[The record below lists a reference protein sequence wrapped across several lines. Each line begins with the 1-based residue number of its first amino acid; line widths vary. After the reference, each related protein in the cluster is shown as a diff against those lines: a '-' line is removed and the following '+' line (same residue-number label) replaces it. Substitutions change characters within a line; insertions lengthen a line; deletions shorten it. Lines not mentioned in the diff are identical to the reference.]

1 MATGDILSVAAIAN
15 GGFADI
21 TIEGLG
27 TGGTY
32 DLGLGAGNN
41 PATGSPKVV
50 FTVVS
55 QGYTGDVLGTRT
67 RAIYGTVRSRKPW
80 SVSGDE
86 LTAQESASGGN
97 VTVRVAL
104 SESIYDS
111 DNNSGG
117 TGGNSG
123 VAPTVTIA
131 AGFYTQGG
139 TPNNA
144 VSNLTV
150 TNNSTLA
157 YPRVIGNWSRAVNY
171 EKVGSTIRLGVAVFH
186 GHAQSGQQ
194 VAAVKFI
201 AADASGNSQTVLK
214 TASEIDETYGHPVDG
229 DGEKVL
235 VIEHVADITLSSFT
249 PSTANQGDVG
259 TFNFIAYP
267 FIGNGASVLD
277 TAGTTSGSTAG
288 TGTAAA
294 PSPYYGP
301 LSFVCD
307 PNGTYCQS
315 FAVVDAANGNDGTG
329 AVGVG
334 TLDTGSPPASY
345 ATIGAAYTAVRSY
358 NNSNYSRNN
367 CGGSTIYLRDNA
379 GGVNNFAWMGTT
391 VTAST
396 RPQCVWILTRY
407 PGHSRDNVVIA
418 TQSGNRAAGE
428 LVKVVGVKITA
439 ESGSGI
445 FDLNTATSYYV
456 IDQCEIDSATAN
468 RPLVYRIGVWSMTRC
483 LVKNLRAGWT
493 NYGGVNS
500 SCMLCRGCTVDPAS
514 TFVGPN
520 NSLTILGNLK
530 TNTTLWLLGGAFS
543 AASGQPR
550 KNNVIAYN
558 RITASNTS
566 GPIIIGGGDGNN
578 NHGSAY
584 AQNVLENCNDASP
597 ALQIAAD
604 NTDTIYN
611 NVLIFHN
618 VVVGQRCS
626 MCYNEYGARPYDRLN
641 WFVKN
646 NIADDYNIKGDTF
659 AGSSATA
666 TRSYSGGVVTV
677 TVTQTGHQYQNGDLV
692 YIRSATPSAYL
703 TTGAVVSAATTN
715 TFQYT
720 FAAGSDPGAITA
732 LVVSPHPAR
741 IGNFPVVYGVNHSG
755 NVWAETTGIGA
766 AGAFMQSFT
775 GLKCLPAATTGEP
788 PTSSTNPSTY
798 LKFVDRKSFDGSTSG
813 SGNGDYHLQSD
824 SPAVALAR
832 DWILPYGLDGV
843 VRTANGAVGAY
854 EYSSGGGGGGG
865 NWQLYFDGFARRAR
879 GRIV

>member
-86 LTAQESASGGN
+86 LTAQESTSGGN
-97 VTVRVAL
+97 VTVRVAF

-123 VAPTVTIA
+123 VAPTVTIS

-144 VSNLTV
+144 VTNLTV

-157 YPRVIGNWSRAVNY
+157 YPRVVGNWSRAVNY

-186 GHAQSGQQ
+186 GHAMNGEQ

-201 AADASGNSQTVLK
+201 AADSSGNSQTILK
-214 TASEIDETYGHPVDG
+214 TASEIDETYGHPVDA

-235 VIEHVADITLSSFT
+235 VIEHVADITLFSFT
-249 PSTANQGDVG
+249 PSPANQGDVG
-259 TFNFIAYP
+259 TFTFIAYP
-267 FIGNGASVLD
+267 WIGNGASVLD

-288 TGTAAA
+288 TGTASA

-334 TLDTGSPPASY
+334 TLNTGSPPASY

-407 PGHSRDNVVIA
+407 PGHSRDNVVIS

-428 LVKVVGVKITA
+428 LLKVVGIKITA
-439 ESGSGI
+439 ENASGI
-445 FDLNTATSYYV
+445 FDVSTTTSYYV
-456 IDQCEIDSATAN
+456 ADQCEIDTATAN
-468 RPLVYRIGVWSMTRC
+468 RPFFFRIGVWSMTRC
-483 LVKNLRAGWT
+483 LVKNFRQGWT
-493 NYGGVNS
+493 NYGGNNS
-500 SCMLCRGCTVDPAS
+500 SPSLCRGNTIDPSSTVI
-514 TFVGPN
+514 GPN
-520 NSLTILGNLK
+520 NAFTILGNLK
-530 TNTTLWLLGGAFS
+530 TDTGVCLMGAS
-543 AASGQPR
+543 LASSGLASTNR
-550 KNNVIAYN
+550 VIAYN
-558 RITASNTS
+558 RITASNTA
-566 GPIIIGGGDGNN
+566 GPIITGGTGTDT
-578 NHGSAY
+578 HGSAFV
-584 AQNVLENCNDASP
+584 QNVLENCNNSSP

-604 NTDTIYN
+604 NTNTNAN
-611 NVLIFHN
+611 NIILFHN
-618 VVVGQRCS
+618 VIVGQRCS
-626 MCYNEYGARPYDRLN
+626 MAYNEYGARPYDRLN

-646 NIADDYNIKGDTF
+646 NIADDYNIKADVF
-659 AGSSATA
+659 EGSTATA
-666 TRSYSGGVVTV
+666 TRSYSGGIVTV
-677 TVTQTGHQYQNGDLV
+677 TVTRTGHQYQDGDLV
-692 YIRSATPSAYL
+692 YIRSATPAAYQ

-732 LVVSPHPAR
+732 MVVAPHPAR

-766 AGAFMQSFT
+766 AGTFMQSFT

-798 LKFVDRKSFDGSTSG
+798 LKFVDRKSFNGSITG
-813 SGNGDYHLQSD
+813 TGDGDYHLQLD
-824 SPAVALAR
+824 SPAVGLAR
-832 DWILPYGLDGV
+832 DWMLPYAIDGV
-843 VRTANGAVGAY
+843 VRKANCAAGAY
-854 EYSSGGGGGGG
+854 ELAGAGG
-865 NWQLYFDGFARRAR
+865 LLLLRRR
-879 GRIV
+879 RMK